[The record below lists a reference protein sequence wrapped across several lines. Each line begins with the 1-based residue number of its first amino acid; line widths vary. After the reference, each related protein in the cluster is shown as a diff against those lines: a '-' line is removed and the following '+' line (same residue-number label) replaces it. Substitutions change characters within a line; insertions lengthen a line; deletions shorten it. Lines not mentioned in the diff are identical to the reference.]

1 VCLFIFDDVQH
12 ICTEIFTVNSDALG
26 CQSRN
31 GAAAKA
37 QMQQQITSSVTA
49 GGSLALVFKLLS
61 WADRQAP
68 LPAFCEAL
76 TPGWQL
82 DYPSFCL
89 GITFGIF
96 LYLVV
101 EAAVTLRWAFVHWIG
116 SRSAHVQ
123 KPLYKILHEQ

>member
-1 VCLFIFDDVQH
+1 MDLLEDLVGIHFKSNQLI
-12 ICTEIFTVNSDALG
+12 ICRYALG

-89 GITFGIF
+89 GITFGVF

-101 EAAVTLRWAFVHWIG
+101 EAAVTLRWAFVHWFG
-116 SRSAHVQ
+116 SRTPYIQ